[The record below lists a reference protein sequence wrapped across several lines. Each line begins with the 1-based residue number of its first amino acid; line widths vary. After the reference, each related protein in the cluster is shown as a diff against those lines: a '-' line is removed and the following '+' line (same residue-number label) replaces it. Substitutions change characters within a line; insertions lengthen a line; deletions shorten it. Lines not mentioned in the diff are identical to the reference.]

1 MELLIAILSS
11 SLVAT
16 LAQSLI
22 RFIERRK
29 DSGDASK
36 KALML
41 LLYCK
46 IKEKAEQYISNQSI
60 SQDDYHDVQ
69 MLHEAYHSLGGDGF
83 LDKLMREIEELTFT
97 V

>member
-1 MELLIAILSS
+1 MDLLIAILSS

-22 RFIERRK
+22 RIIERKK

-60 SQDDYHDVQ
+60 SQDDYHDIQ
-69 MLHEAYHSLGGDGF
+69 MLHEVYHSLGGNGF
-83 LDKLMREIEELTFT
+83 LDKLMKEIEELTFT